1 MLASSHFR
9 TQTAPAY
16 NAADW
21 GVVRRER
28 KTYVVELVIVIIV
41 FVALAAIVLWVTE
54 AIGKLIGPKATWS
67 LFLVLLPAGL
77 GFFFA
82 AIEKPET
89 AEINLLL
96 YPLYSVLGLNAAIL
110 LGYFAVA
117 PTAITG
123 LIGVV
128 YGWLKNLIR
137 K

>member
-1 MLASSHFR
+1 M
-9 TQTAPAY
+9 
-16 NAADW
+16 
-21 GVVRRER
+21 
-28 KTYVVELVIVIIV
+28 VELVIVIIV

>member
-1 MLASSHFR
+1 VIEF
-9 TQTAPAY
+9 
-16 NAADW
+16 
-21 GVVRRER
+21 VV
-28 KTYVVELVIVIIV
+28 VIFV
-41 FVALAAIVLWVTE
+41 FVALAAIVLWVAE
-54 AIGKLIGPKATWS
+54 AIGKLIGPKATWL

-82 AIEKPET
+82 AVEKPET

-117 PTAITG
+117 PTAIPD
-123 LIGVV
+123 LIGVIC
-128 YGWLKNLIR
+128 GWLKKLFR